1 MFAHVLKQPW
11 TERLEVPA
19 SNSRMITESHRAN
32 GLRRCARYVKP
43 ADLAPLRRYTVEFLK
58 INIKPEMG
66 ILMPGSTIISPLTG
80 HAPFDEL
87 IAEFSDI
94 ADPAEQEIARTRIWD
109 QFGTEGAVF
118 ISDMASFS
126 STSRKIGVCHF
137 LKLIHRARQTI
148 APIIADNNGILLKC
162 DADNCYAFF
171 DSTDDAIQTS
181 FDVNAALFESNER
194 YPIAEQI
201 YLSVGIDFGR
211 VLLIENEDFF
221 GDPVNTASKLG
232 EDLAIKAET
241 LVTER
246 AIKHSNYV
254 VPELAE
260 RMKARISAIE
270 IRYVRIPMT
279 EHAPG

>member
-1 MFAHVLKQPW
+1 MAD
-11 TERLEVPA
+11 
-19 SNSRMITESHRAN
+19 NSI
-32 GLRRCARYVKP
+32 LR
-43 ADLAPLRRYTVEFLK
+43 
-58 INIKPEMG
+58 
-66 ILMPGSTIISPLTG
+66 PLTG
-80 HAPFDEL
+80 HEPFDRL
-87 IAEFSDI
+87 IADFSDI
-94 ADPAEQEIARTRIWD
+94 ADADEQETARTRIWD
-109 QFGTEGAVF
+109 EYGTEGAIF

-148 APIIADNNGILLKC
+148 APIITANNGTLLKC

-171 DSTDDAIQTS
+171 DRPDDAIRAS
-181 FDVNAALFESNER
+181 FEVNSALFESNDR
-194 YPIAEQI
+194 YPIGEQI
-201 YLSVGIDFGR
+201 YLSVGIDYGR
-211 VLLIENEDFF
+211 VLLIDGVDFF

-246 AIKHSNYV
+246 AIEHSDFV

-260 RMKARISAIE
+260 RMTARISDIE

-279 EHAPG
+279 ETAGR